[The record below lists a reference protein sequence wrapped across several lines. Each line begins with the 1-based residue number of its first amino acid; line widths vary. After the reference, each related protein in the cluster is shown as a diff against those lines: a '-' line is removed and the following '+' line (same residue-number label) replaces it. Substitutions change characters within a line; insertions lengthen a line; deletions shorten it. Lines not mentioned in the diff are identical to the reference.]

1 MLRHKNL
8 SFFIFLSAL
17 IFSLSENAFCFNQ
30 NDVHHHTMENG
41 LEIYFLEDVSSAV
54 IKTELDVKAG
64 FSRQT
69 EKNAGFFDFYARLKG
84 SQAGEDC
91 VKFTKTSSPDKFEKN
106 MLELSEILRPVQIS
120 DSELS
125 RLLETQKTE
134 LEKYYSGAAGFINS
148 AIDAKVFPEFP
159 WKRASGAVPSLF
171 DPKKFS
177 EARSI
182 LNSIAA
188 NYYVPNNSLL
198 FVSGNI
204 TENAVLELAKKY
216 FGKYG
221 PNQNLPKN
229 EIKKSQDDKSS
240 NSSGNSKSP
249 KSQNSK
255 PHQKKFVIHDKSF
268 SPEMTQICV
277 QYKNLDSNQAEILA
291 EIWNDNDSVFK
302 KTLLRQRN
310 LKILGAEYID
320 ASAAKSELSSRLII
334 QSLLGV
340 VKVNPEIQADLFLS
354 KSRENEEITDEMIQ
368 AAVKK
373 RENENLRTYEDSSK
387 TMGNLASFVLE
398 SSEEDK
404 IAAFFSQNE
413 TLSKITAED
422 LRSKI
427 QDEEPFVFVLLNSN
441 IYQKNAKVFQNAGFK
456 ILTSKN
462 AFYFNQDEYKNLFA
476 KNDGSDAA
484 DANQKEKSLQ
494 EDILSSAER
503 FIKTFE
509 SQITE
514 FTLKNQIPLVF
525 KKNKNTS
532 RVQVSLII
540 QGGDLLFADET
551 PGLASVLT
559 GCIAQ
564 NVKSQLDLFAKNG
577 AFQNDSYEIKTETF
591 ATFSSIDL
599 ILDSS
604 DLNFGI
610 QALYTALIFCDITP
624 ASADL
629 VTYDERRK
637 WRLKSGTAEFQ
648 LLCDAIRTLYDGT
661 KYPLLFEDE
670 KDKPE
675 EMDFQKILSA
685 YPALLDATR
694 FSFIVAGGF
703 SDEEKVLPFF
713 DRTFGTLETNPE
725 NQIYESGL
733 PRAQIK
739 ETELKF
745 AIRHLFLTDIPK
757 EKAGPEPAVLIP
769 TTKFYDPALFCFS
782 CPDLKSKDC
791 ALYNALL
798 LEIAKKMDSKAQ
810 AAGRESRAKAF
821 LPENDVPFARI
832 SVSKIERIS
841 GAEKIY
847 KESLDELKNELKNEL
862 ELKTSGVIDLEKSE
876 ILSRLENNWIME
888 ILSGSGTNEGA
899 AELVKSGFAQGNAK
913 LCLDQY
919 AAVDKAALEDYF
931 LILESYFP
939 ETPPMRLYSKDS
951 KN

>member
-1 MLRHKNL
+1 MFRHKNL
-8 SFFIFLSAL
+8 SFFIFLPVL
-17 IFSLSENAFCFNQ
+17 LFSLSENAFCFDH
-30 NDVHHHTMENG
+30 NDIHHHTLENG

-54 IKTELDVKAG
+54 INLELDVKAG

-69 EKNAGFFDFYARLKG
+69 VKNAGFFDFYARLKG
-84 SQAGEDC
+84 SEAGEDS
-91 VKFTKTSSPDKFEKN
+91 VKFTKTSSPDEFEKN
-106 MLELSEILRPVQIS
+106 MLALSEILRPVQIS

-125 RLLETQKTE
+125 RLLEAQKTE
-134 LEKYYSGAAGFINS
+134 LEKYYSEAAGFINS
-148 AIDAKVFPEFP
+148 AIDSKVFSEFP

-177 EARSI
+177 ESRTI

-188 NYYVPNNSLL
+188 NFYVPNNSLL

-216 FGKYG
+216 FEKYE
-221 PNQNLPKN
+221 PNQSLPKN
-229 EIKKSQDDKSS
+229 EIKKAQDEKSS
-240 NSSGNSKSP
+240 NSSENSKS
-249 KSQNSK
+249 QNTK
-255 PHQKKFVIHDKSF
+255 PQQKKFVIHDKSF

-320 ASAAKSELSSRLII
+320 ASAAKSALSSRLII

-340 VKVNPEIQADLFLS
+340 VKVNPAIQADLFLS
-354 KSRENEEITDEMIQ
+354 KSRESEEITDEMIQ
-368 AAVKK
+368 SAVKK
-373 RENENLRTYEDSSK
+373 RENENLRIYEDSSK
-387 TMGNLASFVLE
+387 TMENLASFVLE

-427 QDEEPFVFVLLNSN
+427 QNEEPFVFVLLNSDV
-441 IYQKNAKVFQNAGFK
+441 YQKNAKIFQNAGFK

-476 KNDGSDAA
+476 KNDDADAA
-484 DANQKEKSLQ
+484 DANQKSKSVQ
-494 EDILSSAER
+494 EDILSSAGR
-503 FIKTFE
+503 FIKTSE
-509 SQITE
+509 SQIKE

-525 KKNKNTS
+525 KKNGNTS

-577 AFQNDSYEIKTETF
+577 ALQNDSYEIKTETF

-610 QALYTALIFCDITP
+610 QSLYTALIFCDITP

-648 LLCDAIRTLYDGT
+648 LLCDAIRILYDGT
-661 KYPLLFEDE
+661 KYPQLFEDG

-694 FSFIVAGGF
+694 FSFVVAGGF
-703 SDEEKVLPFF
+703 KDAQKVLPFF
-713 DRTFGTLETNPE
+713 ERTFGTLETNPE
-725 NQIYESGL
+725 NQIFESGL
-733 PRAQIK
+733 PRAEIK
-739 ETELKF
+739 ETEQRF

-782 CPDLKSKDC
+782 CPDLKSKDS

-810 AAGRESRAKAF
+810 AAGSESRAKAF

-847 KESLDELKNELKNEL
+847 KESLAELKNELKNAL
-862 ELKTSGVIDLEKSE
+862 DLKTSGVIDLEKSE

-888 ILSGSGTNEGA
+888 ILSQAGTNEGA
-899 AELVKSGFAQGNAK
+899 AELVKSGFVQGNAK
-913 LCLDQY
+913 LFLDQY